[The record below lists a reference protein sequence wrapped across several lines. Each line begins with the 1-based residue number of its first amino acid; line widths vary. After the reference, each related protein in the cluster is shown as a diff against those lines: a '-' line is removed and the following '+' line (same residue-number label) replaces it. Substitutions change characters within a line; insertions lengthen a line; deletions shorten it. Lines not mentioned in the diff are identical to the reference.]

1 MNYFKRTTDKLFLIC
16 LFLSLSIL
24 TIASDSPTDIHQ
36 ARAIRGVVI
45 EQSTN
50 EPLPGVSVYIEGTSI
65 GTVTDANGEYDFNVP
80 SEDVVLVFSFI
91 GKTMER
97 RLVGGFPV
105 MIITMLV
112 VISLLIK
119 LFLRGFM
126 QYGKVI
132 FTGFSLLV
140 LSLNWL

>member
-1 MNYFKRTTDKLFLIC
+1 MNYFKRTIDKLFLIC

-24 TIASDSPTDIHQ
+24 TIASDSPTDIQQ

-91 GKTMER
+91 GKTTER
-97 RLVGGFPV
+97 RPV
-105 MIITMLV
+105 RGVSVIDISMLDDATLLDEIV
-112 VISLLIK
+112 LRVICHNEKLI
-119 LFLRGFM
+119 LP
-126 QYGKVI
+126 
-132 FTGFSLLV
+132 V
-140 LSLNWL
+140 LYL